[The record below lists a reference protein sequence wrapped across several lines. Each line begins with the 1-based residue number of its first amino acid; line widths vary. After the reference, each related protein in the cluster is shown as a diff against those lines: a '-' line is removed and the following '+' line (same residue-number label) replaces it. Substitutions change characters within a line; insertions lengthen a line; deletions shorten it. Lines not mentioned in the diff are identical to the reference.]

1 MMVNKN
7 IETIK
12 QHIFINGKMVHYALN
27 TAWYEKNNILHIKD
41 LIYKETSFL
50 DQEAPLR
57 ERIFYIEKTMDTPV
71 LCTYC
76 NVNQTRLIVTGAL
89 RFQKSCKEKIC
100 LIKHK
105 SKVST
110 SNWKNMDDEKKRNV
124 HIKIGKSNK
133 GKKRSEEYKETC
145 RQRNLGLKQ
154 SEDTKR
160 KRVETRKNNGNL
172 WFSEETLKKL
182 SESNRKTHLSKEFRE
197 KHRETYNASR
207 EKISNSIK
215 KKILLGQY
223 TPKTIN
229 KFSRRTAFCIKD
241 NKISKFR
248 SSWEAIFWLVM
259 PNIEY
264 ETIRVSYNFQNK
276 NNIYIIDFVDFQNK
290 ILYEI
295 KPDSEKLNE
304 KNLAKFE
311 AAKNWAKNNGYI
323 FEIITEKWFQD
334 NLKNYIFS
342 EENKHLNLKLKG
354 LISKKCKK

>member
-27 TAWYEKNNILHIKD
+27 TAWYE
-41 LIYKETSFL
+41 
-50 DQEAPLR
+50 
-57 ERIFYIEKTMDTPV
+57 
-71 LCTYC
+71 
-76 NVNQTRLIVTGAL
+76 
-89 RFQKSCKEKIC
+89 
-100 LIKHK
+100 
-105 SKVST
+105 
-110 SNWKNMDDEKKRNV
+110 
-124 HIKIGKSNK
+124 
-133 GKKRSEEYKETC
+133 
-145 RQRNLGLKQ
+145 
-154 SEDTKR
+154 
-160 KRVETRKNNGNL
+160 
-172 WFSEETLKKL
+172 
-182 SESNRKTHLSKEFRE
+182 
-197 KHRETYNASR
+197 
-207 EKISNSIK
+207 
-215 KKILLGQY
+215 
-223 TPKTIN
+223 
-229 KFSRRTAFCIKD
+229 
-241 NKISKFR
+241 
-248 SSWEAIFWLVM
+248 
-259 PNIEY
+259 
-264 ETIRVSYNFQNK
+264 K